1 MDTAIGERELD
12 VLHVLWARGDRTV
25 AEVREALPVELAY
38 TTVLTILRNL
48 EAKGLVAHTVD
59 GRAHR
64 YSAAVD
70 EEAVHDGALRRVLQ
84 SVFRGDA
91 FAAITRLVERE
102 RLRPEEL
109 RALSSLVDAKL
120 RGRRGGGRR

>member
-12 VLHVLWARGDRTV
+12 VLHVLWKKGERTV
-25 AEVREALPVELAY
+25 TEVREALEAELAY

-48 EAKGLVAHTVD
+48 EAKKLVVHTVD

-64 YSAAVD
+64 YSAAV
-70 EEAVHDGALRRVLQ
+70 EAEAVHDGALRRVLQ

-91 FAAITRLVERE
+91 FAAIARLVERE
-102 RLRPEEL
+102 RLAPEEL

-120 RGRRGGGRR
+120 RGKRGGGRG